1 MKYTYYRLLD
11 RENKGTIVRAWRLG
25 SEKYDENSGEWVPMD
40 MWDYYF
46 SMVDESPY
54 FEDDYER
61 ISEEEA
67 LEAIR
72 KPGG

>member
-1 MKYTYYRLLD
+1 
-11 RENKGTIVRAWRLG
+11 
-25 SEKYDENSGEWVPMD
+25 MD

-67 LEAIR
+67 LKAIR
-72 KPGG
+72 KSGG

>member
-1 MKYTYYRLLD
+1 MALLL
-11 RENKGTIVRAWRLG
+11 GLGGVVVRSTTEIA
-25 SEKYDENSGEWVPMD
+25 GEWVPMD